1 LSAFAGFKS
10 WQRRL
15 GEWNMDS
22 VTAELTDSEV
32 TFKLMTYKKVIQEWQ
47 MGRYETELLAKDLLS
62 LTRK

>member
-1 LSAFAGFKS
+1 
-10 WQRRL
+10 
-15 GEWNMDS
+15 MDS